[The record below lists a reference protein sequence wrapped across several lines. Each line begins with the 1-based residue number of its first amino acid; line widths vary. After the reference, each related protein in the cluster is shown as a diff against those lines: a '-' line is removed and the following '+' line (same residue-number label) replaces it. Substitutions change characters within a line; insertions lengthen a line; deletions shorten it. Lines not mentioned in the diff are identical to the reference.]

1 MVVNCY
7 QIRIEW
13 GDCDPARIV
22 FYPNYFRWFD
32 DATSRLFEAAGLPW
46 AELFR
51 AQAITGL
58 PLVSVSADFRAPSRY
73 GDEITIESRIGE
85 WRSRT
90 FVVSHIVR
98 NGGEVAVEAAETR
111 AWVAPDPDNPAAI
124 RAVAIPE
131 DIKRRFSND

>member
-1 MVVNCY
+1 MVVNSY
-7 QIRIEW
+7 KIRIEW

-46 AELFR
+46 PELFR

-73 GDEITIESRIGE
+73 GDEITIESRISE

-90 FVVSHIVR
+90 FVVGHLVR
-98 NGGEVAVEAAETR
+98 NGSQLAVEAAETR
-111 AWVAPDPDNPAAI
+111 AWVAPDPDNPEAF
-124 RAVAIPE
+124 RAVAIPS
-131 DIKRRFSND
+131 DIKRRFSAE

>member
-1 MVVNCY
+1 MVVNSY
-7 QIRIEW
+7 QIRIQW

-46 AELFR
+46 PALFR

-58 PLVSVSADFRAPSRY
+58 PLVSVSADFRAPTRY
-73 GDEITIESRIGE
+73 GDEITIESRVSE

-90 FVVSHIVR
+90 FVVRHRVS
-98 NGGEVAVEAAETR
+98 NGGELSVEAAETR
-111 AWVAPDPDNPAAI
+111 AWVAPDPDHPGEI

-131 DIKRRFSND
+131 DIKRRFSAK